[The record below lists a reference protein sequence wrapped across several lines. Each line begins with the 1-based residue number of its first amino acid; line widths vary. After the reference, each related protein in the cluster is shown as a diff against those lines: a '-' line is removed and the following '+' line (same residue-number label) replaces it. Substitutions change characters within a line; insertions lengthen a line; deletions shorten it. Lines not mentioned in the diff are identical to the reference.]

1 MKRIFL
7 VALVMLLLP
16 TVASAQWNVQPGYR
30 SFYDLGVG
38 IGTGDESKT
47 NFEVSTSQ
55 GYQLVPTYFY
65 IGTGAAFQAFFN
77 ADGACGF
84 PVFVNL
90 RSHFSPGKVSPF
102 VDVRVGYA
110 SVTGDH
116 YDNGGFYLCP
126 TLGIRFAINN
136 NFGIN
141 LRAGYTWENARL
153 GGYVCYYPESFG
165 CKGPRKNIGGANIQ
179 IGIDF

>member
-1 MKRIFL
+1 M
-7 VALVMLLLP
+7 
-16 TVASAQWNVQPGYR
+16 
-30 SFYDLGVG
+30 
-38 IGTGDESKT
+38 
-47 NFEVSTSQ
+47 
-55 GYQLVPTYFY
+55 
-65 IGTGAAFQAFFN
+65 
-77 ADGACGF
+77 
-84 PVFVNL
+84 NL

-110 SVTGDH
+110 SVTGDY

-153 GGYVCYYPESFG
+153 GGYVCDYPGSFG